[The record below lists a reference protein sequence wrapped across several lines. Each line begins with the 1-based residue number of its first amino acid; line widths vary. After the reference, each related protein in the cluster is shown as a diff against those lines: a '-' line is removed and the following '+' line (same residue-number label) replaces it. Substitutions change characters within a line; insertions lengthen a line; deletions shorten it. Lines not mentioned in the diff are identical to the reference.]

1 MASFSEAVYV
11 GLAVAGIWIFMRGGD
26 SNGTDRGA
34 WGGDT
39 EAERAALD
47 AEDLTQMLEARN
59 ARRRARGQ
67 AEVSLEDYEQQ
78 VMADIRT
85 QQRKDQEYLAA
96 QLARSE
102 AKEEAD
108 REIEEMLEA
117 TNRRRRARG
126 LPERTRADVEREF
139 GGG

>member
-1 MASFSEAVYV
+1 MASFTEALYV
-11 GLAVAGIWIFMRGGD
+11 GLAAAGIWIFMRGGD
-26 SNGTDRGA
+26 SNGMGGGRGLTDA
-34 WGGDT
+34 
-39 EAERAALD
+39 EERAALEE
-47 AEDLTQMLEARN
+47 EDLTQMLEARN
-59 ARRRARGQ
+59 ARRRARGL
-67 AEVSLEDYEQQ
+67 AEVSAEDYEEQ
-78 VMADIRT
+78 VMAEIRA
-85 QQRKDQEYLAA
+85 QRRKDEEYLAA
-96 QLARSE
+96 RRAQSE